1 MMLGGVVICLAT
13 FVILVVLL
21 RRDGVSLGLPISYL
35 GSLLLIHVP
44 GAIAHL
50 FDKNNVLVQQRPFTE
65 VGISLTALGAV
76 CFVAGVALANLR
88 KDPVMPRAANRTTF
102 ARFCLIGGAAATVLS
117 FMFVF
122 PSIRAII
129 ERGGLIWMLAIVVG
143 LRGAV
148 LRGDRVATWRWLGVL
163 ILYPVLML
171 IFGGFLSYGVA
182 AMITVLAAVVVV
194 ARSGIRVAIACVV
207 ASVIGISVFLSYF
220 ENRTEIRGAVW
231 GGAPVETRVGV
242 SLDAFRQ
249 IKLFNPANEEHL
261 VAINARLNQNYFAG
275 LAATRISNGDAQ
287 YLHGRTIW
295 EGFLAIIPRV
305 FWPDKTIVAGSGTIV
320 AEMTGL
326 QLSRSTSF
334 GVGNVMEF
342 QINFGIPGIV
352 IGFLLL
358 GFLLRRLDRKATESY
373 EAGELGN
380 SILYYLPAVAMIQ
393 PNGSMVE
400 VIGGAVAALIAAY
413 GWRWAWTRWPKPLSA
428 SIASAPQMARTFR

>member
-1 MMLGGVVICLAT
+1 MMLGGVLTCLAT
-13 FVILVVLL
+13 FVVVVVLL

-44 GAIAHL
+44 GAIVHL
-50 FDKNNVLVQQRPFTE
+50 FDSNNLLIQQRPFTE
-65 VGISLTALGAV
+65 VGIGLTALGAV
-76 CFVAGVALANLR
+76 CFVIGVALANLR
-88 KDPVMPRAANRTTF
+88 KHPVVPRPANRTTF
-102 ARFCLIGGAAATVLS
+102 ARFCLIGGAIATIGS
-117 FMFVF
+117 FLFAF
-122 PSIRAII
+122 PSIRAIV

-148 LRGDRVATWRWLGVL
+148 MRSDRVATWRWLGAL
-163 ILYPVLML
+163 IIYPVLML

-194 ARSGIRVAIACVV
+194 ARSKARVAIACIV
-207 ASVIGISVFLSYF
+207 ASIVGISVFLSYF

-261 VAINARLNQNYFAG
+261 AAINARLNQNYFAG

-287 YLHGRTIW
+287 YLYGKTIQD
-295 EGFLAIIPRV
+295 GFLAIIPRV
-305 FWPDKTIVAGSGTIV
+305 FWPDKPIEAGSGTIV
-320 AEMTGL
+320 SDMTGL

-358 GFLLRRLDRKATESY
+358 GFVLRKLDRKATQSY
-373 EAGELGN
+373 EGGELGN
-380 SILYYLPAVAMIQ
+380 SIVYYLPAVAMIQ

-400 VIGGAVAALIAAY
+400 VIGGAVSALIAAY
-413 GWRWAWTRWPKPLSA
+413 GWRWAWTRWPKPMPTSLVSPA
-428 SIASAPQMARTFR
+428 HIVRTAR

>member
-1 MMLGGVVICLAT
+1 MLGSVIICLAT
-13 FVILVVLL
+13 FVIVVEML

-50 FDKNNVLVQQRPFTE
+50 FDRNDVLVQQRPFTE
-65 VGISLTALGAV
+65 VGIALTALGSV
-76 CFVAGVALANLR
+76 CFVGGVALANLR
-88 KDPVMPRAANRTTF
+88 RHPVVPRPANRTTF
-102 ARFCLIGGAAATVLS
+102 ARFCLVGGAAATMLS
-117 FMFVF
+117 FLFVF
-122 PSIRAII
+122 PSVRAIV
-129 ERGGLIWMLAIVVG
+129 ERGGLVWMLAIVVG

-148 LRGDRVATWRWLGVL
+148 IRADRLATWRWLGVL
-163 ILYPVLML
+163 IIYPILML

-194 ARSGIRVAIACVV
+194 ARSGVRVAIACVV
-207 ASVIGISVFLSYF
+207 ASIVGISVFLSYF

-242 SLDAFRQ
+242 SMDAFRQ

-275 LAATRISNGDAQ
+275 LAATRISNGEAQ
-287 YLHGRTIW
+287 YLYGRTIW

-305 FWPDKTIVAGSGTIV
+305 FWPDKAIVAGSGTLV
-320 AEMTGL
+320 SEMTGL

-352 IGFLLL
+352 IGFILL
-358 GFLLRRLDRKATESY
+358 GYVLRKLDRKSTESY

-380 SILYYLPAVAMIQ
+380 SIVYYLPAVAMIQ

-400 VIGGAVAALIAAY
+400 VIGGAVSALIAAY
-413 GWRWAWTRWPKPLSA
+413 GWRWAWTRWPKPVSTSVVSTA
-428 SIASAPQMARTFR
+428 RMARSVR

>member
-1 MMLGGVVICLAT
+1 MMLAAVITCLLAFVGVVV
-13 FVILVVLL
+13 FL

-50 FDKNNVLVQQRPFTE
+50 LDRNHVLVQQRPFTE
-65 VGISLTALGAV
+65 VGIALTALGAV
-76 CFVAGVALANLR
+76 CFVVGVVLASIR
-88 KDPVMPRAANRTTF
+88 REVVTQRPANRTTF
-102 ARFCLIGGAAATVLS
+102 ARFCLVGGAAATILS
-117 FMFVF
+117 FLFF
-122 PSIRAII
+122 IPSVRAIV

-148 LRGDRVATWRWLGVL
+148 MRADRVATWKWLAALVV
-163 ILYPVLML
+163 YPTLML
-171 IFGGFLSYGVA
+171 IFGGFLSYGIA

-194 ARSGIRVAIACVV
+194 ARSGIRVALACVV
-207 ASVIGISVFLSYF
+207 ASIVGISVFLSYF

-231 GGAPVETRVGV
+231 GGAPVETRIGV

-249 IKLFNPANEEHL
+249 IQLFNPANEAHL

-275 LAATRISNGDAQ
+275 LAATRTSNGDAS
-287 YLHGRTIW
+287 YLYGRTVW
-295 EGFLAIIPRV
+295 DGFLAIIPRV
-305 FWPDKTIVAGSGTIV
+305 FWPDKQIVAGSGNIV

-334 GVGNVMEF
+334 GVGSVMEF
-342 QINFGIPGIV
+342 QINFGIPGVI

-358 GFLLRRLDRKATESY
+358 GFVLRKLDRKSTEAY
-373 EAGELGN
+373 EGGELGN
-380 SILYYLPAVAMIQ
+380 SLLYYLPAVAMIQ

-400 VIGGAVAALIAAY
+400 VIGGAASALIAAY
-413 GWRWAWTRWPKPLSA
+413 GWRWAWTRWPKPVA
-428 SIASAPQMARTFR
+428 YTAPRAAPMARPVR